1 VVEQP
6 PHQPAAPPQLAT
18 LAVFRKHHNLP
29 FYLLVAGA
37 LLFLTISRMAQP
49 GMFLDGVTYASIAR
63 NLAAGAGTFWTP
75 SYTTTVYPIFQD
87 HPPLGFGLQAVGF
100 FLAGDHLF
108 VERAYSVLMGGLTAW
123 LILLLW
129 RRTIADERC
138 DWLPLVFWLLPAT
151 VTWSIVNNMLE
162 TTVAVF
168 TTFAVFALVVS
179 LRAAGARAWLWAS
192 LSGLSVIAAVLTK
205 GPAGFFPIA
214 APVLVALLVP
224 QHARSAARRGLV
236 MLATLVMAGGILFLV
251 DASRAALSTY
261 WNQQVVASISG
272 ARGGGRFGSLARHL
286 NGIILRM
293 GGLLVLTWVWARLAG
308 RSSGRNSETSTLA
321 AIPSDGWVRFFFA
334 LALAGSIPMLAS
346 ARIAGH
352 YLVPSIP
359 FYALGFAGLAQP
371 LASALLDRWRSRS
384 IGPAVVS
391 AIGLTLIVAS
401 AAAPILFG
409 PIEPRDRDWIADYR
423 AVASAMPRETTIST
437 CVDAAEDWRLHAYLQ
452 RFFRVSLDVDAS
464 SRHRFYL
471 QLKDR
476 PCSAPPSCRVASD
489 ALHFALLECRR

>member
-1 VVEQP
+1 VEQP
-6 PHQPAAPPQLAT
+6 PHQPAAPPQLTT
-18 LAVFRKHHNLP
+18 LGVFRGRQNLP

-37 LLFLTISRMAQP
+37 FLFLTIARMAQP

-63 NLAAGAGTFWTP
+63 NLAAGVGTFWSP
-75 SYTTTVYPIFQD
+75 SYTATVYPIFQD

-100 FLAGDHLF
+100 LLAGDHLF
-108 VERAYSVLMGGLTAW
+108 VERAYSLLMGGLTAW

-129 RRTIADERC
+129 RRTIADDRC

-162 TTVAVF
+162 ATVAVF
-168 TTFAVFALVVS
+168 TAFAVLALVQS
-179 LRAAGARAWLWAS
+179 LRTAGRPAWLWAS
-192 LSGLSVIAAVLTK
+192 LSGISVVAAILTK
-205 GPAGFFPIA
+205 GPAGLFPIA

-224 QHARSAARRGLV
+224 QHSRSGVRHGFV
-236 MLATLVMAGGILFLV
+236 MLGTLAVVAWLLFSV

-261 WNQQVVASISG
+261 WHQQVVASISG
-272 ARGGGRFGSLARHL
+272 ARGGGRWSSLVRHL
-286 NGIILRM
+286 NGIVLRM
-293 GGLLVLTWVWARLAG
+293 GGLLLLTWLWATIRRRKAH
-308 RSSGRNSETSTLA
+308 A
-321 AIPSDGWVRFFFA
+321 ARPVINRWTWFFFA
-334 LALAGSIPMLAS
+334 LALAASVPMLAS

-371 LASALLDRWRSRS
+371 LAGPLLDRWQSRS
-384 IGPAVVS
+384 IGSAVVG
-391 AIGLTLIVAS
+391 AIGIALIVAS
-401 AAAPILFG
+401 AAMPLLIG
-409 PIEPRDRDWIADYR
+409 PLEPRDRDWIADYR
-423 AVASAMPRETTIST
+423 AVASVMPRETTIGT
-437 CVDAAEDWRLHAYLQ
+437 CANAAEDWRLHAYLQ

-476 PCSAPPSCRVASD
+476 PCAAPPSCRVASD
-489 ALHFALLECRR
+489 ARHFALLACRPSPSW

>member
-1 VVEQP
+1 MEQS

-18 LAVFRKHHNLP
+18 LRNLP

-37 LLFLTISRMAQP
+37 FLFLTIARMAQP

-63 NLAAGAGTFWTP
+63 NLAAGVGTFWSP
-75 SYTTTVYPIFQD
+75 SYTATVYPSFQD

-100 FLAGDHLF
+100 LLAGDHLF
-108 VERAYSVLMGGLTAW
+108 VERAYSLLMGGLTAW

-129 RRTIADERC
+129 RRTIADARC

-162 TTVAVF
+162 ATVAVF
-168 TTFAVFALVVS
+168 TTFAVFAFVQS
-179 LRAAGARAWLWAS
+179 LRAAGGRAWLWAS
-192 LSGLSVIAAVLTK
+192 LSGVSVVAAVLTK

-224 QHARSAARRGLV
+224 QHARSAVRHGLV
-236 MLATLVMAGGILFLV
+236 MLGTLAVTAGILFSV

-261 WNQQVVASISG
+261 WHQQVAASISG
-272 ARGGGRFGSLARHL
+272 ERGGGRWTSLVRHL
-286 NGIILRM
+286 NGIMLRM
-293 GGLLVLTWVWARLAG
+293 GGLLLLTWLR
-308 RSSGRNSETSTLA
+308 A
-321 AIPSDGWVRFFFA
+321 AIRRGETNAPRSAVSRWAWFFIA

-359 FYALGFAGLAQP
+359 FYALGFAGIAQP
-371 LASALLDRWRSRS
+371 LAGPLLDRRRSRS
-384 IGPAVVS
+384 IGPAVVGT
-391 AIGLTLIVAS
+391 IGIALIVAS
-401 AAAPILFG
+401 AAVPMLVG
-409 PIEPRDRDWIADYR
+409 PLEPRDRDWIADYR
-423 AVASAMPRETTIST
+423 TVASAMPRETTVGT
-437 CVDAAEDWRLHAYLQ
+437 CADGAEDWRLHAYLQ

-464 SRHRFYL
+464 RRHRFYL

-476 PCSAPPSCRVASD
+476 SCSAPPSCRVTSD
-489 ALHFALLECRR
+489 ARHFTLLECGSAPTPSAD